1 MALSTIPKD
10 SIAADAID
18 GTKIADDAISE
29 EHLDATAITGST
41 ELAATPAD
49 TDEILIS
56 DAGTLKRL
64 DFSHIKGGF
73 SKIATITTDN
83 SAVGNFTF
91 DDCFTTSFTQYRIIG
106 FVAPDTNNKPFGF
119 EWRKTSSGS
128 TSTHTG
134 TDYIWTHFGH
144 RVDNGDGTGTDNG
157 GGFEDN
163 YAQIGSHAV
172 HLDNNS
178 STLSFDMV
186 VTDPRETLLSR
197 CSWHGTLTY
206 TNPTSSRQFVG
217 TFGGKMSGSI
227 TTITG
232 ITFSFL
238 AVNIN
243 FGRITVYGMTQ

>member
-1 MALSTIPKD
+1 
-10 SIAADAID
+10 
-18 GTKIADDAISE
+18 
-29 EHLDATAITGST
+29 
-41 ELAATPAD
+41 
-49 TDEILIS
+49 
-56 DAGTLKRL
+56 LKRL

-144 RVDNGDGTGTDNG
+144 RIDNGDGTGSDIG
-157 GGFEDN
+157 GGFQEN
-163 YAQIGSHAV
+163 YAKIASHAV
-172 HLDNNS
+172 HLDSNS

-186 VTDPRETLLSR
+186 VTDPRETLLGR

-206 TNPTSSRQFVG
+206 TNPTSFRQFAG
-217 TFGGKMSGSI
+217 TFGGKMNGSI

-232 ITFSFL
+232 VTFSFL
-238 AVNIN
+238 AVNIK

>member
-144 RVDNGDGTGTDNG
+144 RIDNGDSTGSDIG
-157 GGFEDN
+157 GGFEEN
-163 YAQIGSHAV
+163 YAKIASHAV

-178 STLSFDMV
+178 SILSFDMV
-186 VTDPRETLLSR
+186 VTDPRQTLLSR
-197 CSWHGTLTY
+197 CSWHGTLSY
-206 TNPTSSRQFVG
+206 TNPTSYRQFVG
-217 TFGGKMSGSI
+217 TFGGKMNGGIS
-227 TTITG
+227 TITG
-232 ITFSFL
+232 VTFSFL
-238 AVNIN
+238 AVNIK

>member
-73 SKIATITTDN
+73 SKIATVTTDN

-144 RVDNGDGTGTDNG
+144 RIDNGDSTESDIG
-157 GGFEDN
+157 GGFEEN
-163 YAQIGSHAV
+163 YAKIASHAV

-178 STLSFDMV
+178 SILSFDMV
-186 VTDPRETLLSR
+186 VTDPRQTLLSR
-197 CSWHGTLTY
+197 CSWHGTLSY
-206 TNPTSSRQFVG
+206 TNPTSYRQFVG
-217 TFGGKMSGSI
+217 TFGGKMNGGIS
-227 TTITG
+227 TITG
-232 ITFSFL
+232 VTFSFL
-238 AVNIN
+238 AVNIKY
-243 FGRITVYGMTQ
+243 GRITVYGMTQ